1 MNRILERYVLTEGVT
16 ELVIESPRI
25 ANKRR
30 AGQFV
35 VVKMHE
41 MGERIPLTIADANPA
56 QGTITLIF
64 QEVGKSTFELG
75 RLPIGYEL
83 MDVVGPLG
91 KPTHIDKFGTVVCV
105 GGGIGV
111 APVYPIASAMKDAG
125 NQVIGIIGARSKNL
139 LIMEERMRKA
149 THGLMISTD
158 DGSYGYHGFVTGVLE
173 QVVARG
179 NPIDLVVA
187 IGPVPMMSNLCKL
200 TKKLNLKT
208 LVSLNPIMVDA
219 TGMCGACRVTVGGK
233 TKFVC
238 VDGPEFDG
246 HEVDF
251 VELVKR
257 QRAYL
262 PQERLSWEQYKGHQK
277 CSENQEVVHGS

>member
-1 MNRILERYVLTEGVT
+1 MNRILEKYALTEGVK
-16 ELVIESPRI
+16 ELVIEAPRI
-25 ANKRR
+25 ANKRK

-41 MGERIPLTIADANPA
+41 MGERIPLTVADANPA
-56 QGTITLIF
+56 KGTITLIF
-64 QEVGKSTFELG
+64 QEVGKSTNELG
-75 RLPIGYEL
+75 CLPVGYEL

-91 KPTHIDKFGTVVCV
+91 KPTHVDKFGTVVCV

-111 APVYPIASAMKDAG
+111 APVYPIANAMKEGG
-125 NQVIGIIGARSKNL
+125 NQVIGIIGARSKDL
-139 LIMEERMRKA
+139 LIMEERMKKV
-149 THGLMISTD
+149 THELLISTD

-173 QVVARG
+173 QVAARG
-179 NPIDLVVA
+179 NRIDLVVG
-187 IGPVPMMSNLCKL
+187 IGPVLMMSNLCKL

-233 TKFVC
+233 TRFVC

-251 VELVKR
+251 VELIKR

-262 PQERLSWEQYKGHQK
+262 PQERMSWDQFKEHHE
-277 CSENQEVVHGS
+277 CHEATEVVHGS